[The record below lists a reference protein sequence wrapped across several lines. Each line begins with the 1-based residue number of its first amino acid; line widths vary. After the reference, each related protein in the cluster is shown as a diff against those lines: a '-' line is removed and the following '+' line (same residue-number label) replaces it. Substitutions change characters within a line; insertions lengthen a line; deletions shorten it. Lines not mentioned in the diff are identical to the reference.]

1 MTSALAA
8 VAGVAVVSGLLLA
21 VLGARRTTPVT
32 GPSLPAGFAHRLL
45 AAVRREN
52 GRSGWGVWRWPTALV
67 AGLVAWLLT
76 GWPIAAAIT
85 GVTVVGLPILL
96 STGRDAARGVNRI
109 EAVEEWTRRLADVLV
124 VGVGLEQAISTT
136 ARTCPEP
143 IRAEVIRLAARL
155 DAHWPLESA
164 LRAFA
169 DDLDD
174 ATADLIAATLIL
186 GARRRGPGLPRVLQA
201 VADSIADEVAS
212 RRRVEAERAKP
223 RTTARA
229 VTLITIAVV
238 AVGALNGTYLSPY
251 GTPLGQLV
259 LAVIAGGFVLAL
271 VWMRA
276 LTLTPPAPR
285 ILRRGRSRQA
295 RLVEEAIQ

>member
-1 MTSALAA
+1 MTSTLAA
-8 VAGVAVVSGLLLA
+8 LAGVAVVSGLLLA

-32 GPSLPAGFAHRLL
+32 GPSLPAELAHRLL

-52 GRSGWGVWRWPTALV
+52 RSGWGVWRWPTALV
-67 AGLVAWLLT
+67 AGLVAWLVT

-96 STGRDAARGVNRI
+96 STGRDAARAINRI

-143 IRAEVIRLAARL
+143 IRAQVIRLAARL

-174 ATADLIAATLIL
+174 ATGDLIAATPIL

-201 VADSIADEVAS
+201 VADWIADQVAS

-223 RTTARA
+223 RTTRRTPRPATAPTCAR
-229 VTLITIAVV
+229 
-238 AVGALNGTYLSPY
+238 P
-251 GTPLGQLV
+251 
-259 LAVIAGGFVLAL
+259 
-271 VWMRA
+271 
-276 LTLTPPAPR
+276 
-285 ILRRGRSRQA
+285 GRSPTNTGRA
-295 RLVEEAIQ
+295 RVETPDTSS